1 MQKIQES
8 LAIVPA
14 KIKVKRK
21 DPVKVRD
28 ALNKRWTRVYPRNDP
43 SQVGPDIAEVVM
55 GACADRAIPDV
66 E

>member
-1 MQKIQES
+1 MS
-8 LAIVPA
+8 LVIVPA

-28 ALNKRWTRVYPRNDP
+28 EDALNKKRTRVYPRNDP